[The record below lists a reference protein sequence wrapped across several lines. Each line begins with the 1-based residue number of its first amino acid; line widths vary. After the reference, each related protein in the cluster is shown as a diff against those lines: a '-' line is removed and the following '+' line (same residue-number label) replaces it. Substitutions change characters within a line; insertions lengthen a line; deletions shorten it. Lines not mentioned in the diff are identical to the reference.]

1 MRARGLKDHEFH
13 PQASVWPTWLLPS
26 PQRLLVR
33 DCCPQY
39 QGPLDLLVGPQR
51 LEAGWLD
58 DAPVLRDYFI
68 ARSPQAGL
76 VWVYRER
83 QVGEAG
89 RSPQDAP
96 WYLHGL
102 YA

>member
-1 MRARGLKDHEFH
+1 
-13 PQASVWPTWLLPS
+13 LPS
-26 PQRLLVR
+26 PQRLPVR
-33 DCCPQY
+33 DHCPQY
-39 QGPLDLLVGPQR
+39 QGPLALLVGPQR

-76 VWVYRER
+76 VWVFRER
-83 QVGEAG
+83 RG
-89 RSPQDAP
+89 RDGVQAPEESP

-102 YA
+102 YG